1 ADGSTCA
8 RVGGGEGSA
17 ASGQGATVGG
27 GQFNT
32 ASGNANSVGGRASWN
47 TVGGG
52 QSNTADGEW
61 AAVGGGLGNRAS
73 GGAATVPGGNNNIAT
88 GNSSFAA
95 GQEAQALGGGTFVW
109 ADQSVTPFASNS
121 NLGTGAGQFPLQDV
135 NSFHARATGGT
146 RFVTNVGGTTGV
158 WIGPGGT
165 SWNSGSQSSLKEHFA
180 PVDARTVLE
189 QLAAIPVDTWN
200 LRSEDPSIRHMG
212 PMAEAFRAAFGLGYD
227 DAWINTGDAEGV
239 AFAAIQGL
247 YQLVQVKDAQ

>member
-1 ADGSTCA
+1 
-8 RVGGGEGSA
+8 
-17 ASGQGATVGG
+17 
-27 GQFNT
+27 
-32 ASGNANSVGGRASWN
+32 
-47 TVGGG
+47 
-52 QSNTADGEW
+52 
-61 AAVGGGLGNRAS
+61 
-73 GGAATVPGGNNNIAT
+73 
-88 GNSSFAA
+88 
-95 GQEAQALGGGTFVW
+95 
-109 ADQSVTPFASNS
+109 
-121 NLGTGAGQFPLQDV
+121 LGTGAGQFPLQDV

-146 RFVTNVGGTTGV
+146 RFVTNVGSTTGV

-165 SWNSGSQSSLKEHFA
+165 SWNSGSHSSLKEHFA

-247 YQLVQVKDAQ
+247 YQLVQVKDAQIGALEAQGAAQQAETTVLKQQ